1 MNTQPQIVKG
11 TAAKRQGMTDIAAAA
26 WKFRMGEVSAEFAR
40 EEINRI
46 AAFYNLPAVDQT
58 AKRHLRGIKP

>member
-1 MNTQPQIVKG
+1 MNTQPKIVKG
-11 TAAKRQGMTDIAAAA
+11 LAAKRQGMTDIAAAA
-26 WKFRMGEVSAEFAR
+26 NKFHKNEVSAEFAR

-58 AKRHLRGIKP
+58 AKRHLKRIR

>member
-1 MNTQPQIVKG
+1 MKTQSNIVTG
-11 TAAKRQGMTDIAAAA
+11 TAAKRQGMTDIASAANRFH
-26 WKFRMGEVSAEFAR
+26 KNEVTAEFAR

-58 AKRHLRGIKP
+58 AKRHLRGIK